1 MRIFALIAA
10 FALASATSAQA
21 GEVRSLS
28 LAGIDGKIPAALGKA
43 AEPPKVVEAPK
54 PPDPPR
60 PPDPPKAAELPPPP
74 PPPPAP
80 PAAAADPAPAYAP
93 RPAIT
98 GARPA
103 DKNGQVTFDD
113 KSAPPADPAAVGTDK
128 PKQAKVEKPKRKRGG
143 GYWNEAR
150 IMREVYRY
158 SGYAGMI
165 GGW

>member
-10 FALASATSAQA
+10 FALVSVTSAYA
-21 GEVRSLS
+21 GEARSLS
-28 LAGIDGKIPAALGKA
+28 LAGVDQKLPGALGKA
-43 AEPPKVVEAPK
+43 AEAPKVVEAPK

-60 PPDPPKAAELPPPP
+60 PPDPPKAAEAA
-74 PPPPAP
+74 PAP
-80 PAAAADPAPAYAP
+80 PAAAPAPAAEPAPAYAP
-93 RPAIT
+93 RPSIT
-98 GARPA
+98 STKPA
-103 DKNGQVTFDD
+103 DKGGQVTFDD
-113 KSAPPADPAAVGTDK
+113 KSAPPPAAPAATTTDQ